1 MFKVQSFRINPD
13 YALTNLVYI
22 NKKITDYIQIKE
34 LIYKCETLDDHSDE
48 NFLYLNNTQRKDLNL
63 ALDEFIEIK
72 PYKLSDDDLLIPFIT
87 LEIDKILSSKK
98 ITIKL
103 EDIISYIKIK
113 LNKQFYSLGQHFHI
127 KINDTT
133 LILVVK
139 NIENSNGK
147 YNHCIFNAD
156 MLNVNVKISDNC
168 LGKVNINLPQ
178 ESIFKTTNF
187 NTESLGIGG
196 LDKEFA
202 EICRRAFMS
211 RLFSEETIKQ
221 LGQSHIKGIL
231 LYGPPGCGKT
241 LIARQIGLML
251 SKTEPK
257 IVDGPSILNK
267 YVGESEKNIR
277 NLFAE
282 AEEDQRNGINKLH
295 IIIIDEIDSI
305 CKKRG
310 MKNDSVGV
318 GDTIVNQLL
327 SKIDGV
333 NSLNNILVIGMT
345 NRKDLIDDAL
355 LRPGRFEIQ
364 IQIGLPD
371 EKGRLQ
377 ILNIHTKNMKENNR
391 LDKDVNLNEIAQ
403 KTQNYTGAEIESV
416 VKSAC
421 SFVMTENIDT
431 ETYKPIS
438 EDFVVKQEHFLK
450 ALNEVK
456 PLFGHTDL
464 INLDSMNYIIYSEEQ
479 QYNINLMNNAFKN
492 NITKTIIGIT
502 GKNKSGKTAL
512 SIEFAQTNKIP
523 FIKFVE
529 AAEMMKYNNKSDYI
543 QKVFNDALQSSKSL
557 IIIDNL
563 ETLIGFVPA
572 GFRFDSSVL
581 QTLTANFNR
590 ICKNSEKGKLFIIVS
605 TSLSNEELKDLGILN
620 TFDYIIVNQSIK
632 NYDELIAFIK
642 EYNKDLI
649 KKKDLIEKVFKEID
663 YSELNMTKIINMIE
677 DIKLINVKTI

>member
-1 MFKVQSFRINPD
+1 MFEMFKVQSFNIYPD
-13 YALTNLVYI
+13 FALTNLVYT
-22 NKKITDYIQIKE
+22 NKKVSDYIQIKN
-34 LIYKCETLDDHSDE
+34 LIYKCKFLDDTSEE
-48 NFLYLNNTQRKDLNL
+48 NHLYLNITQRKDLNL
-63 ALDEFIEIK
+63 ILDEFIEIK
-72 PYKLSDDDLLIPFIT
+72 PYNLTDNDLLPPLIT
-87 LEIDKILSSKK
+87 IEIEKVASYKK
-98 ITIKL
+98 INLKI
-103 EDIISYIKIK
+103 EDIINYIKI
-113 LNKQFYSLGQHFHI
+113 NFNQQFYSINQHFHI
-127 KINDTT
+127 KINNDTMFFV
-133 LILVVK
+133 IK
-139 NIENSNGK
+139 NIKNSNGD

-156 MLNVNVKISDNC
+156 MLNINIEVSDNC
-168 LGKVNINLPQ
+168 LGKININLPQ

-202 EICRRAFMS
+202 EICRRAFVS

-241 LIARQIGLML
+241 LIARQIGLMI

-277 NLFAE
+277 DLFAE
-282 AEEDQRNGINKLH
+282 AEEDQKNGINKLH

-391 LDKDVNLNEIAQ
+391 LDKDVNLNEIAH

-431 ETYKPIS
+431 DTYKPVN

-456 PLFGHTDL
+456 PSFGNTDL
-464 INLDSMNYIIYSEEQ
+464 INLDDSKYIIYSEEQ
-479 QYNINLMNNAFKN
+479 QHNINLMNNAFKN

-512 SIEFAQTNKIP
+512 SIEFARMNKMP

-529 AAEMMKYNNKSDYI
+529 AVEMMKYNNKSDYI

-563 ETLIGFVPA
+563 ETLIGFVPV

-581 QTLTANFNR
+581 QTLSANFNR
-590 ICKNSEKGKLFIIVS
+590 ICKNIEKGKLFIIVS

-620 TFDYIIVNQSIK
+620 TFDYIIDNQSIK
-632 NYDELIAFIK
+632 NYDELINFIN

-649 KKKDLIEKVFKEID
+649 DNKKELIENVFKEID
-663 YSELNMTKIINMIE
+663 YCKLNMTKIINMIE
-677 DIKLINVKTI
+677 SNIKN